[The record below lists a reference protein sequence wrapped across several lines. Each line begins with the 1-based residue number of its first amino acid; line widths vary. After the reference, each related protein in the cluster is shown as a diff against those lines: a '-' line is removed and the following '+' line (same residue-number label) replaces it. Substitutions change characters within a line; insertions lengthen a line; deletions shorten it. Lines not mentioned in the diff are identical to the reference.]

1 VAINGIPRRP
11 HAQRSLVQFRVIG
24 PDHSSSTSDPV
35 STVMRP
41 HSSDKRPER

>member
-1 VAINGIPRRP
+1 VAINGIPRRL
-11 HAQRSLVQFRVIG
+11 HAQRSLVQFRAIG